1 MQHKR
6 SFLAVPR
13 LGAKVCLVIS
23 NEEPAVK
30 MLRGFLCQKEG
41 GKKKIFIKHPLPLL
55 QCCSVL
61 SNPEAELPPRIIAT
75 SGCGTCERFYFTLW
89 WKSERLQ
96 AALARGSAVWLT
108 ALLVFHPTFLQLF
121 WFIFSVCQHRLHVSF
136 VSFQDGVWPPWV
148 GGVFPARRWA
158 EETARAGC
166 GEREMRR
173 VTFLR
178 SGRNTGSFW
187 RTTACTGTSTRR
199 RVAFYSCRLNFPAS

>member
-1 MQHKR
+1 M
-6 SFLAVPR
+6 P
-13 LGAKVCLVIS
+13 
-23 NEEPAVK
+23 
-30 MLRGFLCQKEG
+30 EG
-41 GKKKIFIKHPLPLL
+41 RKKKRQFLL
-55 QCCSVL
+55 NTSYLYCSAAAFCQIRRL
-61 SNPEAELPPRIIAT
+61 NSRQELLLHQDVAL
-75 SGCGTCERFYFTLW
+75 CECFYFTLR

-108 ALLVFHPTFLQLF
+108 ALLVFDPTFLQLF
-121 WFIFSVCQHRLHVSF
+121 WFIFCVCQHRLHVSF

-178 SGRNTGSFW
+178 SGRSTGLFW

-199 RVAFYSCRLNFPAS
+199 RVAFYTCPRHFPAS